1 MQLSKHIGTAAW
13 STADKMLYALIAAAF
28 ILPQKVIGE
37 HNWGVYTP
45 AQAILTIIFMLS
57 DGLSLQAMVNF
68 GMDESRRSQALTVSG
83 VVHFLFISLCTALIY
98 FGRGWLA
105 AVLNEPELVPVLEL
119 FPLVSLGF
127 LLRNYFLKVSQL
139 HIDTRATFMI
149 DAAWIGSIV
158 LLILYGWLRGT
169 LATAEDMMIIS
180 AVSSSISSLAG
191 LLLYGRKLRF
201 TMSIDRAYAVRM
213 LQFGSAQV
221 FSAATLALQS
231 QGDVILLKKF
241 VSSSVVGNY
250 DAAKKFFRGFEAMRD
265 AGSLFVYPAIAR
277 LKSQG
282 RDEEMVLLVEKMIG
296 FMLIL
301 IVPIVAL
308 IWFGP
313 TEHIFDLI
321 YRGKYQNLADVFKI
335 MSLAALA
342 IPFSMNM
349 NVLNGL
355 GEARTLFRVTL
366 GSAIFFFLA
375 VLLLVPPFGVSGM
388 GMAIVVSYASLG
400 FLSTRAVAS
409 HVPFTVMGAFG
420 RWRDAFEFVL
430 RVWRKRVA
438 RTRVRRVKRRPGRKP

>member
-1 MQLSKHIGTAAW
+1 
-13 STADKMLYALIAAAF
+13 MLYALIAAAF

-45 AQAILTIIFMLS
+45 AQAILTIIYMLS
-57 DGLSLQAMVNF
+57 DGLALQAMVNF
-68 GMDESRRSQALTVSG
+68 GMEESRRRQALTVSG
-83 VVHFLFISLCTALIY
+83 LVHLLFISACTAFVY

-105 AVLNEPELVPVLEL
+105 DVLNEPGLIPVLQL

-139 HIDTRATFMI
+139 HIDTRATFLI

-158 LLILYGWLRGT
+158 FLILYGWVQGT
-169 LATAEDMMIIS
+169 LATAEDMMMIS
-180 AVSSSISSLAG
+180 AISSGASSLAG
-191 LLLYGRKLRF
+191 LLLYGNKVRF
-201 TMSIDRAYAVRM
+201 TTAIDRRYAARM

-250 DAAKKFFRGFEAMRD
+250 DAAKKFFRGFEAIRD

-301 IVPIVAL
+301 IVPIVVL
-308 IWFGP
+308 IWVGP
-313 TEHIFDLI
+313 TAHIFDLI
-321 YRGKYQNLADVFKI
+321 YRGKYQDLADVFKI

-349 NVLNGL
+349 NVINGL
-355 GEARTLFRVTL
+355 GEARKLFRVTL
-366 GSAIFFFLA
+366 GSAICFFLA

-400 FLSTRAVAS
+400 LFSTRAVAS
-409 HVPFTVMGAFG
+409 HVPFTITGAFG
-420 RWRDAFEFVL
+420 RWRDAFEFIV
-430 RVWRKRVA
+430 RVWRKRA
-438 RTRVRRVKRRPGRKP
+438 PQIDVRRIKRRPGRKP